1 MAVKNTN
8 GTTRKFKMPLF
19 VPRPLRAVIIL
30 VTMLEMMD
38 VMINDF
44 YGYAGF

>member
-1 MAVKNTN
+1 
-8 GTTRKFKMPLF
+8 MPLF